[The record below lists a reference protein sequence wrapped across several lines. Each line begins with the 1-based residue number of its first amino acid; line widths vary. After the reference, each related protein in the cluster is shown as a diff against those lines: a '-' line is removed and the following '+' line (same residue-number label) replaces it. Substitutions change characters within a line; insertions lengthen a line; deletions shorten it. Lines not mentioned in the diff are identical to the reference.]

1 MLRAAAAKMK
11 ITRPGKDPWP
21 WLLLAMAVGYTV
33 YFWSN
38 PHGYPLYAGDARS
51 YLRFD
56 PDRTA
61 GYPVFLDAVIAVFGA
76 VEAVPRA
83 QVVLSAA
90 ALAFLG
96 WCMRRAFRSP
106 VLALMPI
113 CVPVFVEKL
122 GRYHAAIGT
131 ESLFVSL
138 LCVMLGALILLVT
151 RPSWR
156 AAAASALACGLMIA
170 VRPAGLSVLSIWPF
184 ALWFVWAG
192 GRCAGR
198 RARMA
203 AAVAAPIA
211 LCLVI
216 ESLTWRAEHGSAF
229 RPSRVDVHLY
239 AKAFLLGPEPAAPDG
254 APAGFVAEHQDLLAP
269 LRALI
274 AEAPDLQ
281 TRIFLLE
288 IFEFGA
294 QRAADRQVFHRTE
307 PHGRKRF
314 RAAPYRIVRQVGWA
328 SAAASPLAWAGN
340 ALAHYLGYWI
350 VYAYHDLD
358 FVRRFHAYIE
368 PLDDHPYFGT
378 PEFMPHPD
386 RRGRRQVMVGA
397 MAAALAASLL
407 APGLAVWRRLRDGPR
422 PPDGR
427 LVVAG
432 VCGLLVHGHLLAASL
447 FGMAV
452 MRYVV
457 TMWPAM
463 LVCGLLLLH
472 YSLGSVRGRSAVR
485 GSASA
490 SSTRNPAPAGGR
502 PARPDR

>member
-1 MLRAAAAKMK
+1 MARAAADKMK
-11 ITRPGKDPWP
+11 IARSRKDPWP

-61 GYPVFLDAVIAVFGA
+61 GYPVFLAAVIAVFGA

-83 QVVLSAA
+83 QVILSAA

-96 WCMRRAFRSP
+96 WCMRRAFRAP
-106 VLALMPI
+106 VLALIPI
-113 CVPVFVEKL
+113 CVPVFVEKF

-156 AAAASALACGLMIA
+156 AASASALACGLMIA

-216 ESLTWRAEHGSAF
+216 ESLTWRAEHGSAL

-239 AKAFLLGPEPAAPDG
+239 AKAFLLGPEPAAPD
-254 APAGFVAEHQDLLAP
+254 APAGFVAEHRDLLAP

-274 AEAPDLQ
+274 ADAPDLR
-281 TRIFLLE
+281 TRIFLL
-288 IFEFGA
+288 IVFEFGA

-307 PHGRKRF
+307 THGRKRV
-314 RAAPYRIVRQVGWA
+314 RAAPYRIVRQVGRA

-350 VYAYHDLD
+350 VHAYHDLD

-368 PLDDHPYFGT
+368 PLADHPYFGT
-378 PEFMPHPD
+378 PELMPHPE
-386 RRGRRQVMVGA
+386 RRERRRVMVGA

-432 VCGLLVHGHLLAASL
+432 VCGLLVHGHLLGVSL
-447 FGMAV
+447 FGVAF
-452 MRYVV
+452 MRYAVAV
-457 TMWPAM
+457 WPAM
-463 LVCGLLLLH
+463 LVCGLLLLR
-472 YSLGSVRGRSAVR
+472 YSLESVRAGRWL
-485 GSASA
+485 
-490 SSTRNPAPAGGR
+490 AGR
-502 PARPDR
+502 